1 MVEPERPVLDQL
13 KEEIAGLGAEL
24 RQMAALRWQL
34 ARLEL
39 DADLRQLRRLAISVG
54 VAGGLAVASLTLVS
68 AAMAELLQEWLGGSR
83 AIWLA
88 ALAAGLCAASGLTGW
103 AAWRTFRRRFLG
115 LRETLE
121 ELREDAVWIE
131 EWVKK
136 KG

>member
-83 AIWLA
+83 ALWLA
-88 ALAAGLCAASGLTGW
+88 VLAAGLCAASGLTGW

>member
-1 MVEPERPVLDQL
+1 MTEPERPVLDQL

-24 RQMAALRWQL
+24 RQMAVLRWQL

-39 DADLRQLRRLAISVG
+39 DADLRQLRRLATS
-54 VAGGLAVASLTLVS
+54 LAVACGLATAALALGS
-68 AAMAELLQEWLGGSR
+68 AAVAELLQEWLGGSR
-83 AIWLA
+83 ALWLA
-88 ALAAGLCAASGLTGW
+88 VLAAGLCAVSGLTGW
-103 AAWRTFRRRFLG
+103 VAWRTFRRRFLG